1 MAEVADARKVFETAK
16 QQRWQSLCSTY
27 PDGPEGYRYVME
39 RCQKIGQR
47 RKRGEARP
55 RASAKNKTK
64 KRNNDTAKKSIRKL
78 LKKTRKEHTNKKLEA
93 LESRRARLNGDSPS
107 VLDPRAKIVVDG
119 LADVIEESPKFIE
132 FVFRRFID
140 PKMVA
145 QEPDPDRRYRRAV
158 SYWKGLPEFRE
169 SINIKRHVLSMA
181 LNV

>member
-1 MAEVADARKVFETAK
+1 MAEVADARKLFETAK

-47 RKRGEARP
+47 KKRGEARP
-55 RASAKNKTK
+55 RQPTKSRKRSNDNAKN
-64 KRNNDTAKKSIRKL
+64 SIRKL
-78 LKKTRKEHTNKKLEA
+78 LKKTRKEHTNKKLQA
-93 LESRRARLNGDSPS
+93 LESRRARLNTNSPS
-107 VLDPRAKIVVDG
+107 VLDPKVKVVVDA

-140 PKMVA
+140 PKLIA
-145 QEPDPDRRYRRAV
+145 QEPDPDRRYKRAI
-158 SYWKGLPEFRE
+158 SYWKGLPELRE
-169 SINIKRHVLSMA
+169 SINIKSHVLSMA

>member
-1 MAEVADARKVFETAK
+1 MAEVADARKAFETAK

-39 RCQKIGQR
+39 RCQKVGQR
-47 RKRGEARP
+47 GNRSQARP
-55 RASAKNKTK
+55 RVTTPKK
-64 KRNNDTAKKSIRKL
+64 KRSNDIVKKSIRRL
-78 LKKTRKEHTNKKLEA
+78 LKKTRKEYASKKLHT
-93 LESRRARLNGDSPS
+93 LESRRARLNSNGPK
-107 VLDPRAKIVVDG
+107 VLDPKVKVVVDA

-145 QEPDPDRRYRRAV
+145 QEPDPERRYKRAV
-158 SYWKGLPEFRE
+158 SFWKGLPELGE
-169 SINIKRHVLSMA
+169 SVNIKSHVLSMA